1 MATHFSILAW
11 EMPWTETPG
20 RLQSTGVSKSLT
32 RLSSNSNVDVL
43 SLYSLRMLIYRF
55 FFLVCISVMDFW
67 LVDTMRVFFFTF
79 IYFIWLCQVYFP
91 DQGLNQ
97 GPHVGNVESSSLD
110 HKGSPS
116 CQALYGSTYV
126 QQRRDGSPLQCSCLV
141 SPRDGGAWWAAV
153 SGVTQSQT
161 RLKRPSSSS
170 SSIYVY
176 MTCHLL
182 FS

>member
-67 LVDTMRVFFFTF
+67 LVDTMRVFFLHLF
-79 IYFIWLCQVYFP
+79 ILFGYARSI
-91 DQGLNQ
+91 
-97 GPHVGNVESSSLD
+97 SL
-110 HKGSPS
+110 
-116 CQALYGSTYV
+116 T
-126 QQRRDGSPLQCSCLV
+126 RD
-141 SPRDGGAWWAAV
+141 
-153 SGVTQSQT
+153 
-161 RLKRPSSSS
+161 
-170 SSIYVY
+170 
-176 MTCHLL
+176 
-182 FS
+182 